1 MATLVAKKSK
11 PARNG
16 TSHAVSR
23 RPRSAPLD
31 RSTFPLDAT
40 LADVQAH
47 LGGIPVSRI
56 HLHPQPGTATIR
68 DLKRLDRRTLG
79 TCELIDGVIVEKH
92 MGWYE
97 SLVATVLIGV
107 MEPHARSQRL
117 GIVLRADAVLRLFPK
132 QARAPDVS
140 FVSKRRLA
148 QYKPS
153 RSDPIP
159 TLIPDLAVEV
169 LSKSNTPK
177 EIDLKLRQYFTS
189 GVELAWVIDPK
200 RRKATIHTNLTD
212 HMTINLKGVL
222 NGGKVVPGFRIT
234 LRELFDRAD
243 QMLADVGEE

>member
-11 PARNG
+11 PPRNG
-16 TSHAVSR
+16 TSRAVSR

-31 RSTFPLDAT
+31 RSSFPPDAT

-79 TCELIDGVIVEKH
+79 TCELIDGVIVEKQ

-97 SLVATVLIGV
+97 SLVAAVLNRILGTHV
-107 MEPHARSQRL
+107 EINLL
-117 GIVLRADAVLRLFPK
+117 GIVLGADAVLRLFPK

-177 EIDLKLRQYFTS
+177 EIALKLGQYFTS

-200 RRKATIHTNLTD
+200 RRKGTIYTSLSDCT
-212 HMTINLKGVL
+212 TIDLDGVL
-222 NGGKVVPGFRIT
+222 DGGKVVPGFRIT

>member
-16 TSHAVSR
+16 TAHAVSR
-23 RPRSAPLD
+23 RPGRASLD
-31 RSTFPLDAT
+31 NSPFPPDAT

-47 LGGIPVSRI
+47 LGGIPASRI
-56 HLHPQPGTATIR
+56 HLHPQPGTATIG
-68 DLKRLDRRTLG
+68 DLKRLDGRTLR
-79 TCELIDGVIVEKH
+79 TCELIDGVIVEKQ

-97 SLVATVLIGV
+97 SLVAAVLNLILGTYV
-107 MEPHARSQRL
+107 ENHRL
-117 GIVLRADAVLRLFPK
+117 GMILGADAVLRLFPK

-159 TLIPDLAVEV
+159 MLIPDLAVEV

-177 EIDLKLRQYFTS
+177 EIELKLRQYFTS

-200 RRKATIHTNLTD
+200 RRKATIHTSLTD
-212 HMTINLKGVL
+212 STTIDLDGVL
-222 NGGKVVPGFRIT
+222 DGGRVVPGFRIT

-243 QMLADVGEE
+243 QMLAVDGEE